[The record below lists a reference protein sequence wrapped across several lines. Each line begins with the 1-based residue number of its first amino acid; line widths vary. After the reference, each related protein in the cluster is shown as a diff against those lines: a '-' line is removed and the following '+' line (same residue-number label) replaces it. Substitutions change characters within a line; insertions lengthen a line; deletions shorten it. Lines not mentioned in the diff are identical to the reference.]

1 MNTFDPD
8 ATEIRPGS
16 QRQRMALLNG
26 IHSPLDQ
33 EQKVHPTMLDLQTE
47 AAQDQLEETVQLR
60 SPTPLKQPV
69 QSPVHPHPPRSAQLP
84 QRSLWQRVI
93 DRLRRRMVP
102 VLQQLSML
110 DCGAACLA
118 MILSYYGRTTSV
130 SEVLERCGVG
140 RDGLSALSI
149 VKAAR
154 MYGLRVRALALHE
167 NDFRWVTLPA
177 IVHWEFDH
185 FLIVE
190 RWSPTH
196 VEVVDPDLGRRRLT
210 AEEFDQG
217 FTGVVL
223 MLEPGVHFDRRRSAS
238 EMTLQ
243 AYLVRF
249 LKQAPLVLMQI
260 IAVTLLLELLG
271 LAVPVLTEV
280 VVDQVIP
287 HQMNM
292 ILPLLAA
299 GIIVLVLSQLVI
311 LLLRA
316 FLLIYLQA
324 RIDIHVM
331 LSSFEHLL
339 SLPLPFFLRHSSGD
353 IRSRLESNTIIFDL
367 LSSQLISTIL
377 DGSLV
382 IVYLFILLSQS
393 LVFGSVA
400 LVIGLLQVVL
410 LLCTNGPM
418 RALASRELEALGK
431 SGGYETEALVGIA
444 TLKAAGA
451 EQHVFRQWSNLF
463 FNQLNSSMRRDYLSS
478 VTGTIMTTLSGL
490 SPLILL
496 WLGAVQVINHT
507 MQLGTML
514 ALNALAGV
522 FLAPLASLV
531 STGQTLQVVRSHF
544 ERIAD
549 VMKTEPEQDAERVQ
563 QPPRLTGQ
571 IKLEGINFQYDANA
585 PKVLTNICVHIEAG
599 QKIAIVGRTGSGKS
613 TLGKL
618 LLGLFLPTE
627 GEIYY
632 DGIPLRSLNYQ
643 AVRAQFGVVM
653 QEASIFSGSIRQN
666 ICFNAPD
673 ISMERVI
680 KAAQTAM
687 FDDEIMQMPMG
698 YETFVSEGGNA
709 LSGGQRQRLA
719 IARALAHAPAILLLD
734 EATSSLDVLTERRV
748 EQNLKALAC
757 TQIIIAHRLSTI
769 RNADVILVL
778 DQGTLVE
785 SGSHEELLARNGYY
799 AQLIQSQVAGGEG
812 RGS

>member
-1 MNTFDPD
+1 M
-8 ATEIRPGS
+8 
-16 QRQRMALLNG
+16 
-26 IHSPLDQ
+26 
-33 EQKVHPTMLDLQTE
+33 
-47 AAQDQLEETVQLR
+47 
-60 SPTPLKQPV
+60 
-69 QSPVHPHPPRSAQLP
+69 
-84 QRSLWQRVI
+84 
-93 DRLRRRMVP
+93 
-102 VLQQLSML
+102 LQQLSMV

-154 MYGLRVRALALHE
+154 MYGLRVRAFALQE
-167 NDFRWVTLPA
+167 NDFRGVTLPA

-185 FLIVE
+185 FIIVE

-210 AEEFDQG
+210 AEEFDEG
-217 FTGVVL
+217 FTGIVL
-223 MLEPGVHFDRRRSAS
+223 MLEPGEHFDRRTSTS
-238 EMTLQ
+238 EMTLRT
-243 AYLVRF
+243 YLVRY
-249 LKQAPLVLMQI
+249 LKQAPLVFVQI
-260 IAVTLLLELLG
+260 IAATLLLEFLG
-271 LAVPVLTEV
+271 LGVPVFTEV

-287 HQMNM
+287 HQMNT
-292 ILPLLAA
+292 ILPILAA

-311 LLLRA
+311 TLLRA
-316 FLLIYLQA
+316 SLLIYLQA
-324 RIDIHVM
+324 RIDTQVM

-339 SLPLPFFLRHSSGD
+339 ALPLPFFLRHSSGD
-353 IRSRLESNTIIFDL
+353 ILSRLASNTVIFDL
-367 LSSQLISTIL
+367 LSNQLISTLL

-382 IVYLFILLSQS
+382 IVYLVILLSQS
-393 LVFGSVA
+393 LAFGS
-400 LVIGLLQVVL
+400 LVLAIGLLQVVL
-410 LLCTNGPM
+410 LLCTSGPM
-418 RALASRELEALGK
+418 RALASRELEAVGK
-431 SGGYETEALVGIA
+431 SEGYETEALVGIA
-444 TLKAAGA
+444 TIKAAGA
-451 EQHVFRQWSNLF
+451 EHRVFQQF
-463 FNQLNSSMRRDYLSS
+463 
-478 VTGTIMTTLSGL
+478 
-490 SPLILL
+490 LL
-496 WLGAVQVINHT
+496 WVGAMQVINHT
-507 MQLGTML
+507 MQVGTML
-514 ALNALAGV
+514 ALIALSGA
-522 FLAPLASLV
+522 FLAPLTSLV
-531 STGQTLQVVRSHF
+531 STGQALQVVRSHF

-549 VMKTEPEQDAERVQ
+549 VMKSEPEQGGEQMQ

-571 IKLEGINFQYDANA
+571 IKLEGISFQYDPNA

-599 QKIAIVGRTGSGKS
+599 QKVAIVGRTGSGKS

-618 LLGLFLPTE
+618 LLGLFLPVE

-680 KAAQTAM
+680 KAAQTAVLH
-687 FDDEIMQMPMG
+687 DEIVQMPMG

-748 EQNLKALAC
+748 EQHLKALAC

-769 RNADVILVL
+769 RNADLILVL
-778 DQGTLVE
+778 DEGTLVE

-799 AQLIQSQVAGGEG
+799 AQLIQSQLASGEG
-812 RGS
+812 TGSWAEARAEASSRPYQPGVSRGVSLPPPS